1 MYGVLMMSQ
10 TLLVSLLAGLAT
22 GLGAVPLAVLRD
34 IPHRLYD
41 GLLGFAAG
49 MMVAASSLSL
59 IPEALRSAS
68 IVSVLL
74 GLVTGA
80 AFILALEAAVPH
92 LEPHFS
98 VRPLSLNLR
107 QGMLLGLAMAIHN
120 FPEGF
125 AVGAG
130 YSSGVRAL
138 GPALALAIAAQNIPE
153 GLAVA
158 LPFRKEG
165 VSWARCILY
174 ATASGLTEPVAAV
187 LGMYFMSLAD
197 SILPFGLAFAAGAML
212 YVASD
217 ELIPESHKHGN
228 EAIATYGVIIGFALM
243 IVVNA
248 AL

>member
-1 MYGVLMMSQ
+1 MWYILA
-10 TLLVSLLAGLAT
+10 VSLAAGLST
-22 GLGAVPLAVLRD
+22 GLGAIPLLFFKDV
-34 IPHRLYD
+34 PHRLYD

-49 MMVAASSLSL
+49 MMVAASTLTL
-59 IPEALRSAS
+59 IPEALKSGGTL
-68 IVSVLL
+68 SVLL
-74 GLVTGA
+74 GLAAGA
-80 AFILALEAAVPH
+80 GFILALDTWIPH

-98 VRPLSLNLR
+98 VRPLSLTVR
-107 QGMLLGLAMAIHN
+107 QGMLLGVALAIHN

-125 AVGAG
+125 AVAVG

-165 VSWARCILY
+165 VPWGRCVLY
-174 ATASGLTEPVAAV
+174 STASGLTEPIAAV
-187 LGMYFMSLAD
+187 VGLYMMGVAD
-197 SILPFGLAFAAGAML
+197 SVLPLALAFAAGAMI

-228 EAIATYGVIIGFALM
+228 EALATYGVVAGFALM
-243 IVVNA
+243 IVMNA
-248 AL
+248 VL

>member
-1 MYGVLMMSQ
+1 MWYILI
-10 TLLVSLLAGLAT
+10 VSLLAGLAT
-22 GLGAVPLAVLRD
+22 GLGAVPLLIFKD
-34 IPHRLYD
+34 IPHKLYD

-49 MMVAASSLSL
+49 IMVAASSLTL
-59 IPEALRSAS
+59 IPEALGSGS
-68 IVSVLL
+68 IPSVLL
-74 GLVTGA
+74 GLAAGA
-80 AFILALEAAVPH
+80 GFILALETGIPH

-107 QGMLLGLAMAIHN
+107 QGVLLGLAIAIHN

-125 AVGAG
+125 AVGVG
-130 YSSGVRAL
+130 YSSGVPAL

-165 VSWARCILY
+165 VPWMRCILY
-174 ATASGLTEPVAAV
+174 ATASGLTEPIAAV
-187 LGMYFMSLAD
+187 LGVYFMRLAD
-197 SILPFGLAFAAGAML
+197 SVLPFGLAFAAGAMI

-228 EAIATYGVIIGFALM
+228 EAIATYGVVIGFALM
-243 IVVNA
+243 IVMNA